1 MMRSSAPGLR
11 CRALVRG
18 GRGAGATRLA
28 LILLLAA
35 GGGQPSTRAIAEGR
49 AEQWAQI
56 LKSALLV
63 SFANQTY

>member
-1 MMRSSAPGLR
+1 
-11 CRALVRG
+11 
-18 GRGAGATRLA
+18 
-28 LILLLAA
+28 LLAA
-35 GGGQPSTRAIAEGR
+35 CGGQPSARAIAEGR